1 MADSANPPADG
12 AQLFSVSVQTSDP
25 AQIRVDFNALAK
37 ARDAYTSRL
46 LRSGLLPELV
56 NTPAG
61 KKTAGPLA
69 VLLALLDYTRAK
81 ASAELFTAEGGRL
94 VVTIA
99 NRTICNRTGF
109 ARAAVFESLGRLQT
123 LGLVKRL
130 GATLDG
136 ATFELLPPPEED
148 SPLYWGGRVKFGAP
162 PSAPADGG
170 RALRQTG
177 GRLLGQTGG
186 ARWGGR
192 GARAGADP
200 FLKGFNP
207 NQSSSSQS
215 APAAPAAAAG
225 LCAQKDGGQADQA
238 AAAAELAAAILGE
251 TFGPEALTLAPLA
264 AAELAA
270 DGAAWLSP
278 DYVRAAARQAR
289 HDRPNDV
296 GRQVRIFRWMLQ
308 AAGRVNLPAPR
319 PTSSAASARSAAI
332 ADVDA
337 LTTTRQLIAG
347 RLAELAGAGRL
358 AELVGAAIA
367 AAPSAVVASAWRRHL
382 VNPDPAAIAAA
393 GSLGPAIVAM
403 ADAPPSPTAELQP
416 LGAAE

>member
-1 MADSANPPADG
+1 
-12 AQLFSVSVQTSDP
+12 V
-25 AQIRVDFNALAK
+25 
-37 ARDAYTSRL
+37 
-46 LRSGLLPELV
+46 
-56 NTPAG
+56 
-61 KKTAGPLA
+61 
-69 VLLALLDYTRAK
+69 
-81 ASAELFTAEGGRL
+81 
-94 VVTIA
+94 
-99 NRTICNRTGF
+99 
-109 ARAAVFESLGRLQT
+109 ARAG
-123 LGLVKRL
+123 
-130 GATLDG
+130 
-136 ATFELLPPPEED
+136 
-148 SPLYWGGRVKFGAP
+148 
-162 PSAPADGG
+162 ADGG
-170 RALRQTG
+170 RALGRTPSLKGLILIKAAAAKAHRRRRLLLLVCARRKTG
-177 GRLLGQTGG
+177 GRPT
-186 ARWGGR
+186 
-192 GARAGADP
+192 
-200 FLKGFNP
+200 
-207 NQSSSSQS
+207 
-215 APAAPAAAAG
+215 
-225 LCAQKDGGQADQA
+225 QADQA